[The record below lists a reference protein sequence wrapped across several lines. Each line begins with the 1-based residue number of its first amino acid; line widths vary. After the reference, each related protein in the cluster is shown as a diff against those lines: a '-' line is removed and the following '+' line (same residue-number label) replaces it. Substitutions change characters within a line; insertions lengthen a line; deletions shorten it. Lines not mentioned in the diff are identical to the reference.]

1 MEMSGSYWAVGIR
14 YIRVRFDSVDSG
26 EPVEFRRS
34 DRMRNI
40 NFA

>member
-1 MEMSGSYWAVGIR
+1 MEMSSRYWAVEIW

-26 EPVEFRRS
+26 EPVEFRS